1 MTPKKFDKDFS
12 AFVKELD
19 KEFNDISPV
28 ETRVKDLAKQINSST
43 DMEEQLLAVYNQ
55 AENVDQ
61 TYTVFAIKRAL
72 QRYLFKD

>member
-19 KEFNDISPV
+19 KEFNNISPV
-28 ETRVKDLAKQINSST
+28 ETRVKDLAKEINSST
-43 DMEEQLLAVYNQ
+43 NMGEQLLAVYNQ

>member
-43 DMEEQLLAVYNQ
+43 DMGEQLLAVYSQ